1 MNDVTVLSRD
11 TRILRVFKRKR
22 IDTIPLMNKPLAGL
36 APVPTKTPVNKTG
49 AEPVPVASKEALGWD
64 PYEVWRTR
72 VLLPQVV
79 DQPAEARAVET
90 NVKPFLARSA

>member
-1 MNDVTVLSRD
+1 M
-11 TRILRVFKRKR
+11 
-22 IDTIPLMNKPLAGL
+22 A
-36 APVPTKTPVNKTG
+36 A
-49 AEPVPVASKEALGWD
+49 ASKEALGWD

-79 DQPAEARAVET
+79 DQPAEARAIET